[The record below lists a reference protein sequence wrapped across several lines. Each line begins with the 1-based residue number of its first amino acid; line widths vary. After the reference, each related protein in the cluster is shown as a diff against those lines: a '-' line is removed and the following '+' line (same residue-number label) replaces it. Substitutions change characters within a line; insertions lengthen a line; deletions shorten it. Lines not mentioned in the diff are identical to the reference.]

1 MGHGET
7 ALFMNN
13 IYILL
18 FLDTVFKNV
27 FGDGFCDVKLLALHV
42 KFQKNYAKMSTP
54 TFNEV
59 II

>member
-1 MGHGET
+1 MGKQ
-7 ALFMNN
+7 LSMNN

-18 FLDTVFKNV
+18 FLDMIFKNV
-27 FGDGFCDVKLLALHV
+27 FGDGFCDLKLLALPG